1 MPQEYSS
8 CGHLLMMIG
17 AMNLKQGTE
26 DRKEFS
32 AVANDNAPAE
42 TYILETK
49 NINKS
54 FSTVHVLK
62 DINFQLKKGEI
73 LGLVG
78 ENGAGKSTLIKII
91 AGHYI
96 ADSGEILLDGKPVE
110 IHAPVDSLRLG
121 IRVISQEFNLMN
133 DLTVAENICTG
144 DYPAKSGMISWK
156 EMNQLAREILSQ
168 MGEDIEVTK
177 MVGTLTVAQKQIVEI
192 AKAFRRDP
200 NILIMDEPTAALND
214 QETSHLF
221 DLLRNLRNAG
231 VSIILITHRMQEQF
245 ELSDRITVLRDGH
258 LIGTVDTPNTTVAQL
273 ISMMVGK
280 ELGDTYKGNP
290 SRSFGNVVFEIKD
303 FCVGE
308 KIRNCNLYVR
318 SGEIVSIFGLLGQG
332 QETLSAALI
341 SDVKK
346 TSGQLC
352 LNGKTMELRSPVD
365 SCRAGIGY
373 VSDDRK
379 FSGLFPNETTGHN
392 ISISALRGLSKNGLI
407 KKKAED
413 HIVQHWISEMRIRCS
428 SAAQQI
434 SSLSG
439 GNQQKAMIAR
449 WLSNN
454 SRFLIL
460 NMPTRGVDVAAKY
473 DIYKIM
479 ENLCDEGVAILM
491 ISQEISEILSLSDRI
506 YIMRDGTLVDEFTRE
521 QADLDVLMHSA
532 VGEISDAVHG

>member
-1 MPQEYSS
+1 M
-8 CGHLLMMIG
+8 
-17 AMNLKQGTE
+17 KQGNE
-26 DRKEFS
+26 GRKEFS
-32 AVANDNAPAE
+32 TVANDAVPAKG
-42 TYILETK
+42 YILETK
-49 NINKS
+49 HINKS
-54 FSTVHVLK
+54 FGTVHVLK

-96 ADSGEILLDGKPVE
+96 ADSGEILLNGKPVE

-144 DYPAKSGMISWK
+144 DYPTRNGIIRWK
-156 EMNQLAREILSQ
+156 EMNRLAREILLQ
-168 MGEDIEVTK
+168 MGEDIDVTK
-177 MVGTLTVAQKQIVEI
+177 MVGTLNVAQKQIVEI

-245 ELSDRITVLRDGH
+245 ELSDRITVLRDGR
-258 LIGTVDTPNTTVAQL
+258 LIGTVDTPQTTVAQL

-290 SRSFGNVVFEIKD
+290 SRRFGNVVFEIKD

-308 KIRNCNLYVR
+308 QIRGCNLYVR
-318 SGEIVSIFGLLGQG
+318 SGEIVSVFGLLGQG

-341 SDVKK
+341 GDIRK
-346 TSGQLC
+346 TSGEVY
-352 LNGKTMELRSPVD
+352 LNGERREFKSPVD

-392 ISISALRGLSKNGLI
+392 ISISALRGLSKGGFI
-407 KKKAED
+407 RRKTED
-413 HIVQHWISEMRIRCS
+413 HIVQRWISEMRIRCS
-428 SAAQQI
+428 SATQQI

-449 WLSNN
+449 WLSND

-479 ENLCDEGVAILM
+479 ENLCDKGVAILM

-506 YIMRDGTLVDEFTRE
+506 YTMRDGVLVDEFTRE
-521 QADLDVLMHSA
+521 QANLDILMHSA
-532 VGEISDAVHG
+532 VGEITGATHELGGRV